1 MRETLPVPHVC
12 IRQLFGPSDPPHLNW
27 ITHQGKCVPKI
38 DRRDKNGAFGK
49 LRAFFWSSDLHRKRT
64 CNRLSTH
71 VWSEPDITFNVWGSQ
86 SPKTAENQAFPKT
99 NRVSLLGQPVISY
112 SGKREDKL
120 GWTDN
125 DSSFLQFGQRA
136 WSLSSYYQY
145 ISVALCST
153 SMQYIGLRVESS
165 EYLPK
170 S

>member
-38 DRRDKNGAFGK
+38 DRRDKNWAFGK

-99 NRVSLLGQPVISY
+99 NRVSLLWQPVISY
-112 SGKREDKL
+112 SGKRKTNPDELTMTPHFCNL
-120 GWTDN
+120 GKEHGVCPHTTN
-125 DSSFLQFGQRA
+125 IFQ
-136 WSLSSYYQY
+136 
-145 ISVALCST
+145 
-153 SMQYIGLRVESS
+153 
-165 EYLPK
+165 
-170 S
+170 